1 MKNLLLVV
9 VVTFLLLS
17 CEISKVVNYP
27 NVDIKFENN
36 TIFYKSKKYTGK
48 MKIVIKDKGI
58 QASLNVKEG
67 KLNGKGNLKKDFEGE
82 IEYLYFFI
90 KNGKLDKKF
99 IYKSYDNF
107 LKYEYKMGKLKKYK
121 SRGGDGV
128 ERNFVFNDKG
138 KANGTIELK
147 ELNIRTVL
155 ENGTGVIS
163 RGELDHGE
171 TYKVYIDERGD
182 IMEEYYIDKI
192 LDAENKESIMDVK
205 QVEKIVFEILSEQ
218 D

>member
-67 KLNGKGNLKKDFEGE
+67 KLNGKGNLKKDFEGVRKA
-82 IEYLYFFI
+82 ILHQNFSFKRKTLFWIAFYISPYIAHFFYT
-90 KNGKLDKKF
+90 F
-99 IYKSYDNF
+99 C
-107 LKYEYKMGKLKKYK
+107 
-121 SRGGDGV
+121 R
-128 ERNFVFNDKG
+128 
-138 KANGTIELK
+138 
-147 ELNIRTVL
+147 
-155 ENGTGVIS
+155 
-163 RGELDHGE
+163 
-171 TYKVYIDERGD
+171 
-182 IMEEYYIDKI
+182 
-192 LDAENKESIMDVK
+192 
-205 QVEKIVFEILSEQ
+205 
-218 D
+218 

>member
-192 LDAENKESIMDVK
+192 LDAENRESIMDVK